1 MSLKYTSA
9 DIKLSPT
16 YTLKVKNEIV
26 RVHSGKRPI
35 YISPIF

>member
-26 RVHSGKRPI
+26 KEST
-35 YISPIF
+35 